1 MAKVQTTSQ
10 IRTPSGGMNQDDS
23 IITPSKDMAG
33 KNAFE
38 VGDYRYALNARIGS
52 SRGDSFGD
60 LENIKGTVEVTDYY
74 VRSQLF
80 TNADFAGN
88 ISGWDQ
94 TADSVDTW
102 AYISLNR
109 ATTGHGSAGSF
120 TTTTLYQTLASLTSG
135 SIVTLRYAI
144 NASTQLSLVSV
155 EAVFMNGAAILS
167 TQVISDVIPLITT
180 IKSVQVVVPTGCTGI
195 GIRIKATT
203 AVLCFINLEY
213 LYCFSSVLSSRPSGT
228 EKVIGKYE
236 DKEFLKLYYAV
247 YNSSGNH
254 CIRYYDKTTDAVY
267 ELLKWSGLNFTVN
280 SFVKLAKLD
289 NWMSFTDR
297 LNSPRLIDVDTIG
310 DLFLELTSAEFREF
324 HISFHKWAPIMP
336 PVIKKYYDGVT
347 DNYVKFRKK
356 VIQFAYRYIYKGFL
370 HSRWS
375 PSSVGAEDFNA
386 LISSGGTGGSRIT
399 SIEVYAP
406 GFLLDNPGA
415 AVQYNYFGHD
425 NIKFT
430 SAVIG
435 IEYAYRESQL
445 DLWRIF
451 KTVEVAASGNT
462 TVHYSGASNST
473 PVPTNDFSQL
483 FDTVPFLAG
492 TVEAVDNRFVFG
504 DCLDE
509 QEAAMKPI
517 ITDIG
522 VVHWDGVSNSNNWAS
537 SNPDDFTSLSAG
549 DKIEIAYRNDVADWG
564 FKSGGIYKLAIV
576 YQHHNGWI
584 SGAYTNDEWRYE
596 IPRASTVREQQNA
609 ITFKIPSSFRPPSW
623 AVAYQIVRTNCLNI
637 DYFMFGLT
645 NEFVPLIDNP
655 TQLIDTASLPQNVKD
670 RLRQHFEN
678 SRTVNGYELA
688 TEIAREEAKPSN
700 RSQLALDNLFS
711 NDKTLPKKSVRKFKS
726 LQDYLRGNP
735 LYHKL
740 GPEIRNTATT
750 AVVADS
756 SRVLI
761 NINNWYN
768 SSKKNSSGTENNPM
782 NNLYYNFREGDRVRF
797 VASKNATPS
806 DSQKEIF
813 DVPILEF
820 TGNALIIEKPD
831 GVVWL
836 PKSNSVFVNGLYDF
850 TIEVYSP
857 TIPQEDDYVYYE
869 TGEWFPILYPGT
881 DQRDWG
887 KKDWTYT
894 NNAAVTC
901 TTYGDVKVFNKIPF
915 SHGDCHAFNKTN
927 YKNFDGGS
935 TPHVLG
941 IRSNY
946 MNPAVEETF
955 GEWERGNGR
964 PNISYT
970 QLPISKFKSTQARFG
985 GKIVE
990 ESFINNV
997 NRFQDQDQFIY
1008 PSEYGRIRDLVN
1020 TSNAQVESVGTIL
1033 LAIGERES
1041 WSIYVNRT
1049 TIEDL
1054 SGRSQV
1060 ALSDKVLGSFNT
1072 LLGSHGTLNPE
1083 SVCVER
1089 GRVYW
1094 WNALDGVWVRYG
1106 RDGLTEISFYKM
1118 RNWFRELAALLI
1130 DEYQGIVPPLVIAD
1144 FDSYNEELVTF
1155 MDHTVL
1161 PATFRGYS
1169 NYKGS
1174 LFSEEDTRWKS
1185 VHNYSPERFAKIGTQ
1200 MYSFKA
1206 GSLFK
1211 HEQSETHSTFYGV
1224 KYDVQW
1230 EPVFNDDLSTKK
1242 SWQAYAYIST
1252 DRWSVERIL
1261 SEYRGL
1267 KPKQE
1272 TNIPIG
1278 NFEDREDNLYA
1289 AIPRDENTQNIP
1301 NPRIE
1306 GNRMRSKAIQV
1317 LMQMKQ
1323 DVTIRSLMHYAV
1335 AECEDSPKN
1344 P

>member
-1 MAKVQTTSQ
+1 MLQDKNKSQT
-10 IRTPSGGMNQDDS
+10 RTPSGGMNQDDS
-23 IITPSKDMAG
+23 LITPSKDMAG

-60 LENIKGTVEVTDYY
+60 LENIKGTVEVTDYNVY
-74 VRSQLF
+74 GSLVTNPEF
-80 TNADFAGN
+80 TATISPWLQISVGN
-88 ISGWDQ
+88 TWSAISNS
-94 TADSVDTW
+94 A
-102 AYISLNR
+102 R
-109 ATTGHGSAGSF
+109 ASTGSAGTWTSNILYQPISPTLNKINVSYNCF
-120 TTTTLYQTLASLTSG
+120 TSVNATTELRLVFLNGTSVISYIVLDTIITTSDVQVKTASYDLPSGCNGAGFQVVQTTTAAASFIMQYFRVNG
-135 SIVTLRYAI
+135 
-144 NASTQLSLVSV
+144 
-155 EAVFMNGAAILS
+155 FM
-167 TQVISDVIPLITT
+167 
-180 IKSVQVVVPTGCTGI
+180 TG
-195 GIRIKATT
+195 
-203 AVLCFINLEY
+203 
-213 LYCFSSVLSSRPSGT
+213 SRPAGT

-247 YNSSGNH
+247 YNLAGNH
-254 CIRYYDKTTDAVY
+254 CIRYYDKVTDSVF
-267 ELLKWSGLNFTVN
+267 ELLKWSGLSFGINY
-280 SFVKLAKLD
+280 FVKFAKLD
-289 NWMSFTDR
+289 NWIAFTDR
-297 LNSPRLIDVDTIG
+297 NNSPRLIDADSVS
-310 DLFLELTSAEFREF
+310 ELYITLGSEFREF
-324 HISFHKWAPIMP
+324 HISFHKWAPVMP

-356 VIQFAYRYIYKGFL
+356 VIQFAYRYIYKGYL
-370 HSRWS
+370 RSRWS
-375 PSSVGAEDFNA
+375 PSSVGAEDFSA
-386 LISSGGTGGSRIT
+386 LISSGGSGGSRIT

-406 GFLLDNPGA
+406 GFILDNPEA

-445 DLWRIF
+445 DLWRTF
-451 KTVEVAASGNT
+451 KTVDVSASGNT
-462 TVHYSGASNST
+462 TVHYTAASNST
-473 PVPTNDFSQL
+473 PVPINDFIQL

-517 ITDIG
+517 ITNIG
-522 VVHWDGVSNSNNWAS
+522 VVNWDGVSNSNNWGS

-549 DKIEIAYRNDVADWG
+549 DRLEIAYRNDIANWG

-576 YQHHNGWI
+576 YQHPSGWI
-584 SGAYTNDEWRYE
+584 SGAYTNDEWRYD
-596 IPRASTVREQQNA
+596 IPRANTVREQQNA
-609 ITFKIPSSFRPPSW
+609 ITFKLPDSFKPPSW
-623 AVAYQIVRTNCLNI
+623 AVAFQIVRTNCLNI

-645 NEFVPLIDNP
+645 NEFLPLIDNP
-655 TQLIDTASLPQNVKD
+655 TQLIDTASLPQSVKD

-678 SRTVNGYELA
+678 SRTVNGYELTA
-688 TEIAREEAKPSN
+688 EIAKEEAKPSN
-700 RSQLALDNLFS
+700 AALLVRENLFKK
-711 NDKTLPKKSVRKFKS
+711 DKTVPDFKK
-726 LQDYLRGNP
+726 LQSYLRKNS
-735 LYHKL
+735 LYHKI
-740 GPEIRNTATT
+740 GPEVRNTQSTT
-750 AVVADS
+750 VVADC

-768 SSKKNSSGTENNPM
+768 SSKKNSSGTQNNPM
-782 NNLYYNFREGDRVRF
+782 NNLYYSFREGDRVRF
-797 VASKNATPS
+797 VASKNASPS

-820 TGNALIIEKPD
+820 TGTALIIEKPN
-831 GVVWL
+831 GVLWL
-836 PKSNSVFVNGLYDF
+836 PKSTSAFVNGLYDF

-881 DQRDWG
+881 SQRDWG

-915 SHGDCHAFNKTN
+915 SYGDCHAYNKTN

-935 TPHVLG
+935 TPHILG

-946 MNPAVEETF
+946 MNPAEEETF
-955 GEWERGNGR
+955 AEWERGNGR
-964 PNISYT
+964 PNISYS
-970 QLPISKFKSTQARFG
+970 QLPISRFKTTQARFG

-990 ESFINNV
+990 ESFINNL

-1020 TSNAQVESVGTIL
+1020 TANAQVESVGTIL
-1033 LAIGERES
+1033 LAIGEREA

-1094 WNALDGVWVRYG
+1094 WNALDGAWVRYG

-1118 RNWFRELAALLI
+1118 RNWFREIAALLI
-1130 DEYQGIVPPLVIAD
+1130 DEYQTSTPPLVIAD

-1155 MDHTVL
+1155 MDHSVL

-1174 LFSEEDTRWKS
+1174 LFSEEDTAWKS
-1185 VHNYSPERFAKIGTQ
+1185 IHNYSPERFAKIGTQ
-1200 MYSFKA
+1200 LYSFKA

-1230 EPVFNDDLSTKK
+1230 EPVFNTDLSSKK
-1242 SWQAYAYIST
+1242 SWQALAYIAT
-1252 DRWSVERIL
+1252 DKWSVERIL
-1261 SEYRGL
+1261 SEYRGV

-1272 TNIPIG
+1272 TSIPIDS
-1278 NFEDREDNLYA
+1278 FQDREDNLYA
-1289 AIPRDENTQNIP
+1289 AITRDENTPNTV

-1317 LMQMKQ
+1317 LMQLNPA
-1323 DVTIRSLMHYAV
+1323 TTTRSLMHYAV